1 MDVRPEIFALILAC
15 AAVTAVPRVLPLLV
29 LSRIRLPGWLLDWLS
44 YVPVAVLAALLAIEV
59 VMTEGK
65 PDLSPGNPSL
75 LAIVPALAVAGFTRS
90 LIGTVIAGVGVY
102 WLVLRSSA

>member
-1 MDVRPEIFALILAC
+1 MDVRPEILALIFAC

-59 VMTEGK
+59 LVVDGK
-65 PDLSPGNPSL
+65 PVLSATNPAL

-90 LIGTVIAGVGVY
+90 LIGTVIAGVGIY
-102 WLVLRSSA
+102 WLLLR

>member
-1 MDVRPEIFALILAC
+1 MDVRPEILALILAC

-59 VMTEGK
+59 LVVDGK
-65 PDLSPGNPSL
+65 PALSATNPAL
-75 LAIVPALAVAGFTRS
+75 LAIAPALAVAGFTRS
-90 LIGTVIAGVGVY
+90 LIGTVIAGVGIY
-102 WLVLRSSA
+102 WLLLR